1 MRALLT
7 AAVVLAV
14 GLGLCSAAW
23 TNAWN
28 CEVYAAPGAPG
39 SNTWTY
45 TVRNTST
52 ASYYSLWVFT
62 IEVDDLCNVSSTVT
76 PSGWSVDTISEPH
89 FITWMYQ
96 TGAVPAGEGCAG
108 FSATF
113 TSAPQ
118 SQAYTALFND
128 DLYFTC
134 PYTEGQVTVAAT
146 TPEPAGALVLLS
158 GCGPV
163 VAFMLRRRSRR

>member
-23 TNAWN
+23 TEAWSA
-28 CEVYAAPGAPG
+28 EVYACPGAPS
-39 SNTWTY
+39 SNSWTY
-45 TVRNTST
+45 MVRNTSS

-62 IEVDDLCNVSSTVT
+62 IEVDNLCGVSSTVT
-76 PSGWSVDTISEPH
+76 PDGWSVDTISEPH

-96 TGAVPAGEGCAG
+96 MGDVPAGGAFSG
-108 FSATF
+108 FQATF

-118 SQAYTALFND
+118 SQTYTALFDD
-128 DLYFTC
+128 DLNFTC
-134 PYTEGQVTVAAT
+134 PYTEGQVTVAAV
-146 TPEPAGALVLLS
+146 PEPASLLVLLT
-158 GCGPV
+158 GFGPL
-163 VAFMLRRRSRR
+163 AALALRRRGLG